1 MADPE
6 RHATPKRRRK
16 AETPGDGPDH
26 AARRTED
33 GADHAE
39 RRPEDGDPPADD
51 TGTSLVGRVT
61 HVVEGAVEGAADRVG
76 GAADRVGGVVG
87 DAADRV
93 GGVVGGALN
102 VAVGGA
108 VTVARTAVHQWEE
121 RPGAR
126 VRRVR
131 RMAREPLPYLYAEQ
145 PEARRASPRELG
157 IKTIDVDQIAGTAVG
172 GVTQRGGDFLPL
184 KPFRSRNWHG
194 RWQRIVA
201 ALERLAILPPID
213 VVLSGGRYWV
223 LDGHNR
229 VGAALYGGQVGIDAN
244 VVELVPPNAQ
254 PSERPARLAA
264 VLTGS
269 RAVRTA
275 GAGHKVGAIGD
286 EDRIDESTDG
296 S

>member
-1 MADPE
+1 MAKPE
-6 RHATPKRRRK
+6 RHASSKRGRK
-16 AETPGDGPDH
+16 AQPTSAAPDDGARRADGDGSGDDDATTGLVSRVSH
-26 AARRTED
+26 A
-33 GADHAE
+33 
-39 RRPEDGDPPADD
+39 
-51 TGTSLVGRVT
+51 
-61 HVVEGAVEGAADRVG
+61 VEGAVEGAADRVG

-108 VTVARTAVHQWEE
+108 VTAARTAVHQWEE

-131 RMAREPLPYLYAEQ
+131 RMARAPLQYLYAVH

-157 IKTIDVDQIAGTAVG
+157 VKTIDVDQIAGTAVG

-201 ALERLAILPPID
+201 ALDRLAILPPID

-229 VGAALYGGQVGIDAN
+229 VGAALYAGQVGIDAN

-254 PSERPARLAA
+254 PSERPARLAP

-275 GAGHKVGAIGD
+275 GAGHKVGALGD